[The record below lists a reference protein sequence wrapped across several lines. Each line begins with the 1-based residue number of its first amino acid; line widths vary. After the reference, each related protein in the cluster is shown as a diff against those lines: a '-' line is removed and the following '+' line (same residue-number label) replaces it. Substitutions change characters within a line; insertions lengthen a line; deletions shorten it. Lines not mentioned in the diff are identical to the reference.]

1 MERENSNPKSFV
13 LRSGRISF
21 AQRRSYETLFPIFGI
36 KGCETGFLDPRLV
49 FGNDKPLVVEI
60 GFGMGAATAEIAK
73 KNTDINYF
81 GIEVHRPG
89 IGRLLWSIE
98 KLSLEN
104 IRIIEGDAVEIIS
117 NKIMDNS
124 VSAFHVF
131 FPDPWPKKRHHKR
144 RLIKRPFTD
153 LLSAKLVSGGYI
165 YMISDWEDY
174 GIWAMAE
181 FSAVSNLVNKY
192 DSFAEKQSWR
202 PETEFERKGIR
213 KKHEIKELYFIK
225 KGH

>member
-1 MERENSNPKSFV
+1 
-13 LRSGRISF
+13 
-21 AQRRSYETLFPIFGI
+21 
-36 KGCETGFLDPRLV
+36 
-49 FGNDKPLVVEI
+49 
-60 GFGMGAATAEIAK
+60 
-73 KNTDINYF
+73 
-81 GIEVHRPG
+81 
-89 IGRLLWSIE
+89 LWSIK

-104 IRIIEGDAVEIIS
+104 IRIIEGDAVDIIN

-165 YMISDWEDY
+165 YMTSDWEDY